1 MSKSKSISI
10 SQEVIANIIP
20 AIVVEIMM
28 LIYNLADTFFIAQTD
43 DPLQIAA
50 VSLCTPV
57 FLVLISVGIIFMI
70 GAMSFISRTLG
81 AGQHERADN
90 IASFCVW
97 SGIMTGIVLSAIFIL
112 IIHKVLHSIGAS
124 PATYDFAHVYLTIV
138 MTSVPFAIFSMT
150 SGGIMRAENN
160 ASGAMKGQ
168 IFGNMLNVVLDPIM
182 ILYFGMGIK
191 GAAIATAISIIAGA
205 LYYANYF
212 VTGRSSLSIHP
223 KHFKIGSG
231 IASGVL
237 YIGIPAC
244 LDPFLMSISQMFVNS
259 MMSLYGDMA
268 LAAAGVAMKIN
279 QIAGLI
285 AMGSGQGVQP
295 LLGFSVGAEAWER
308 YRVILKFALKF
319 MLSVSL
325 VLTALCFVFI
335 RQIVSLFLNEP
346 EAFNYAVDFTRILL
360 TTSIAFGTFFIF
372 VNALQAMGAGRA
384 SLILSVCRQC
394 VIYVPM
400 MFILNYF
407 IGAYGLIWA
416 LPVTEII
423 SLLQTW
429 LIYGKI
435 IFDPRL
441 FSHSE

>member
-1 MSKSKSISI
+1 MNKNSNISK
-10 SQEVIANIIP
+10 EVIANIIP
-20 AIVVEIMM
+20 AIVVQIMI
-28 LIYNLADTFFIAQTD
+28 LIYNLADTFFIAQTN

-57 FLVLISVGIIFMI
+57 FLVLISVGIVFMV
-70 GAMSFISRTLG
+70 GSMSFISRTLG
-81 AGQHERADN
+81 AGRHERANN

-97 SGIMTGIVLSAIFIL
+97 TGIMTGVVLSVIFIL
-112 IIHKVLHSIGAS
+112 IVNKVLHSIGAS
-124 PATYDFAHVYLTIV
+124 PATFDFAHDYLTIV
-138 MTSVPFAIFSMT
+138 MTAIPFAIFSMT

-182 ILYFGMGIK
+182 ILYFDMGIK
-191 GAAIATAISIIAGA
+191 GAAIATAVSIIAGA

-212 VTGRSSLSIHP
+212 VSGRSSLSIHP
-223 KHFKIGSG
+223 KHFKINNG

-259 MMSLYGDMA
+259 MMSAYGDMA
-268 LAAAGVAMKIN
+268 LAAAGVSMKIN

-295 LLGFSVGAEAWER
+295 LLGFSVGAETWEH
-308 YRVILKFALKF
+308 YRAVLKFALKF
-319 MLSVSL
+319 VLSISL
-325 VLTALCFVFI
+325 VLMSLCFIFT
-335 RQIVSLFLNEP
+335 RQIVSLFLTEP
-346 EAFNYAVDFTRILL
+346 QAFTYAVNFTRILL

-384 SLILSVCRQC
+384 SLILSICRQC
-394 VIYVPM
+394 LIYVPM

-407 IGAYGLIWA
+407 VGAYGLIWA

-435 IFDPRL
+435 IFNPRI
-441 FSHSE
+441 FTHSE